1 MLKKILLAFILA
13 LILVVLYFAYI
24 FKNRGD
30 VVWLLYS
37 EGMPVIVEEV
47 ASGLGIPWGIDFLD
61 ENSLIYTERSG
72 NIGILD
78 LSSGQYQTIKQLDNL
93 FHKGECGL
101 LDVKV
106 SPDYEV
112 NHLVY
117 FTYAKDIGGNGYTSL
132 AVARVEKNKV
142 SDWEDLF
149 VAKHDATD
157 DFRHCGS
164 RITFDDQNHLFFS
177 TGDRG
182 HRANSQDLSNHAGKI
197 IRLNLDG
204 TVPEDNPF
212 VAVDNAQNE
221 IWSYG
226 HRNPQGL
233 FYDTATRRLW
243 SNEHGPLGGD
253 EVNLIY
259 AGRNYGW
266 PVATHGKEYGTGK
279 LIGEGTEKEGMER
292 PFKIWNPSIAPSSLL
307 VYQGQNLPE
316 WRGNLFSTAL
326 VQRHLNRLVIDSTGR
341 VIFEERLLEELKE
354 RFRSIIQNDAGEIFI
369 STDNGRILKMSF
381 ANDAVASKLNIFR
394 HIDMPGFY
402 LSFEINYLLSN

>member
-1 MLKKILLAFILA
+1 MFKKLIYAAFLLT
-13 LILVVLYFAYI
+13 ILVAIYLAYV
-24 FKNRGD
+24 FNNRGN

-37 EGMPVIVEEV
+37 EGMPVKVEEV
-47 ASGLGIPWGIDFLD
+47 AAGLDLPWAMDFLD

-78 LSSGQYQTIKQLDNL
+78 LSSGQYQAIEKLGNL

-106 SPDYEV
+106 SPDYKE

-117 FTYAKDIGGNGYTSL
+117 FTYAKEIEGNGYTSL
-132 AVARVEKNKV
+132 AVAKVEENKV
-142 SDWEDLF
+142 SDWKDLF
-149 VAKHDATD
+149 IAKHGATD
-157 DFRHCGS
+157 DYRHCGS
-164 RITFDDQNHLFFS
+164 RVTFDDQNHLFMS

-182 HRANSQDLSNHAGKI
+182 HRPNSQDLSNHAGKI

-212 VAVDNAQNE
+212 VSVDNALNE

-233 FYDTATRRLW
+233 FYDKKAHRLW

-253 EVNLIY
+253 EVNLIN

-266 PVATHGKEYGTGK
+266 PLVTHGKEYGTGAS
-279 LIGEGTEKEGMER
+279 IGEGTEKAGMER
-292 PFKIWNPSIAPSSLL
+292 PYKIWNPSIAPASLL
-307 VYQGQNLPE
+307 VYQGMNLAE
-316 WRGNLFSTAL
+316 WEGNLFSTAL
-326 VQRHLNRLVIDSTGR
+326 VQRHLNRLVLDSTGR

-354 RFRSIIQNDAGEIFI
+354 RFRSIIQSDAGEIFV
-369 STDNGRILKMSF
+369 STDNGRILKIGF
-381 ANDAVASKLNIFR
+381 ADEINASKSNFFK
-394 HIDMPGFY
+394 HIDIPGFY
-402 LSFEINYLLSN
+402 LSFEINYLLSK